1 MMVCVMGRLRNG
13 AVFFAGGDEV
23 SFDCWNENSEV
34 AAFMKSKGYSGA
46 DLENYYEGMQLRI
59 VPDLLL
65 LQSILCGSAVCQASC
80 LCQTPTV
87 TADAPSALVPCLQ
100 DGYWTSSGV
109 RL

>member
-46 DLENYYEGMQLRI
+46 DLENYYEGM
-59 VPDLLL
+59 
-65 LQSILCGSAVCQASC
+65 
-80 LCQTPTV
+80 
-87 TADAPSALVPCLQ
+87 
-100 DGYWTSSGV
+100 
-109 RL
+109 